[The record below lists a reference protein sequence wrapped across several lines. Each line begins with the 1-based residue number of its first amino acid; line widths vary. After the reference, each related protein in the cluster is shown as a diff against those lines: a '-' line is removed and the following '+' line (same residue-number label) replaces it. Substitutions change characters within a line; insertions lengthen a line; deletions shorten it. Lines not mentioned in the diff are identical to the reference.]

1 MTRFDE
7 VSAVLREISEVEVEI
22 TESSR
27 LAEDLLIDSLKLIDV
42 VVALEQELGVELS
55 EDDLV
60 DLTTVGELV
69 ALAS

>member
-7 VSAVLREISEVEVEI
+7 VAAVLREISEVEVEI
-22 TESSR
+22 TTATR

-42 VVALEQELGVELS
+42 VVALEQELGVELA
-55 EDDLV
+55 EEDLV
-60 DLTTVGELV
+60 DLQTVGELV